1 MAGFLLALT
10 PATSTAQTTQGL
22 NYLSPPTQSAPR
34 ADQADASDDQS
45 NMGMAGGQHLD
56 FDFGLTHTISN
67 VDYSAKLKLES
78 IPVLADVYPFARGA
92 FRLTGGIVF
101 NQTQFTGTG
110 VPNASGTISINGNS
124 YTAAQIGVLNAAIK
138 YPSSDGYVG
147 LGFGTPARGGPVAFT
162 CDLGVIIS
170 KPNVALSATNPGN
183 DAQLTSDLAA
193 QQASTQN
200 SVNKV
205 SVYPVISLGLMFRM

>member
-1 MAGFLLALT
+1 
-10 PATSTAQTTQGL
+10 
-22 NYLSPPTQSAPR
+22 
-34 ADQADASDDQS
+34 
-45 NMGMAGGQHLD
+45 MGMAGGQHLD
-56 FDFGLTHTISN
+56 LGIGIHAGTLGPGVEVSKLIFGHLGIRAQFNYFDFGLTHTISN